1 MTEKRLHYAWYVLLG
16 IILIRGFAGGGI
28 NMTSGLFLL
37 PVSQEIGVGV
47 GSLSLYLSI
56 SSVVLVVSL
65 PLAGKLIN
73 RYDIRVMALAGAAL
87 QALSFAA
94 FGLMNHVYGWYLL
107 AVPQAMGAAIV
118 VNLLGPILIN
128 RWFSRN
134 VGLMLGIQMACVSLF
149 GAIWQPITSFI
160 IAGRGWRTAYFV
172 VGGITF
178 AVIILSAIIL
188 LRNSPKDLGM
198 QPFGTEEKRSHEKGG
213 RGPRLEIDEKTAL
226 HSISFYLLLVFMIA
240 ITGVGVFVQHIPT
253 YGLMLGYSTQVTGM
267 ALAFASIG
275 SSIGSVAIGMI
286 CDRIGSLKTCFGV
299 IVIGLIA
306 AVGFLFSAQSFLIFG
321 ISTFMHGLVSAGVM
335 VLAPILTLTFY
346 GQQDYEKI
354 YARISMGAPL
364 ASILLVPAYGF
375 IYDIM
380 NDYRPV
386 LFWIIFLL
394 LISACCIAAG
404 WKNRCTIDGCPTW
417 RRRKQPPEV

>member
-1 MTEKRLHYAWYVLLG
+1 
-16 IILIRGFAGGGI
+16 
-28 NMTSGLFLL
+28 
-37 PVSQEIGVGV
+37 
-47 GSLSLYLSI
+47 
-56 SSVVLVVSL
+56 
-65 PLAGKLIN
+65 
-73 RYDIRVMALAGAAL
+73 
-87 QALSFAA
+87 
-94 FGLMNHVYGWYLL
+94 
-107 AVPQAMGAAIV
+107 
-118 VNLLGPILIN
+118 
-128 RWFSRN
+128 
-134 VGLMLGIQMACVSLF
+134 
-149 GAIWQPITSFI
+149 
-160 IAGRGWRTAYFV
+160 
-172 VGGITF
+172 
-178 AVIILSAIIL
+178 
-188 LRNSPKDLGM
+188 
-198 QPFGTEEKRSHEKGG
+198 
-213 RGPRLEIDEKTAL
+213 
-226 HSISFYLLLVFMIA
+226 
-240 ITGVGVFVQHIPT
+240 
-253 YGLMLGYSTQVTGM
+253 MLGYSTQVTGM

-286 CDRIGSLKTCFGV
+286 SDRIGSLKTCFGV

-306 AVGFLFSAQSFLIFG
+306 AVGFLFSAQNFLIFG